1 MAPPHDRRPRM
12 TEFARP
18 SQLRYLPLAYRF
30 PEQAPLRLDE
40 SYRLCHLPLIDPTHP
55 DVIARK
61 GEYDMGWFPTP
72 SYALIVPVDAQ
83 ALEAS
88 PPYRR
93 MIATLRAAPFGAKI
107 DWAMSER
114 RRPVLHATLRSHLH
128 DQHSDAGI
136 RHLAARLR
144 GERQFCA
151 RLTGP
156 WMGDKNHG
164 RLYLP
169 LVPETRHGV
178 DPCARMQRLAGRKP
192 TRLYTV
198 GLIHFRD
205 HLTEKE
211 ADALRLILREWR
223 ERVLLDYT
231 VKEIWLQATHDS
243 LALDA
248 RIVTRIPLR
257 R

>member
-1 MAPPHDRRPRM
+1 MPTPMPV
-12 TEFARP
+12 FASP
-18 SQLRYLPLAYRF
+18 LHLRYRPLAYHF
-30 PEQAPLRLDE
+30 TPGQTLRLDE
-40 SYRLCHLPLIDPTHP
+40 SYRLCHLPLIAP
-55 DVIARK
+55 DHRDIIARR
-61 GEYDMGWFPTP
+61 GEYEMGWFPTP
-72 SYALIVPVDAQ
+72 SYALIVPIDAD
-83 ALEAS
+83 ALEAN
-88 PPYRR
+88 PHYRQ
-93 MIATLRAAPFGAKI
+93 MIAALRRAPFAGKI
-107 DWAMSER
+107 DWTISER

-128 DQHSDAGI
+128 GQHSDTAI

-144 GERQFCA
+144 TVRQFRA

-169 LVPETRHGV
+169 LVPETPHGA
-178 DPCARMQRLAGRKP
+178 DPCARMQRAAGGTP

-205 HLTEKE
+205 HLTADE
-211 ADALRLILREWR
+211 AAALRVILRNWR
-223 ERVLLDYT
+223 DRVLLDYT
-231 VKEIWLQATHDS
+231 VREIWLQATHDS

-257 R
+257 A